1 MSESLQDRAERQ
13 RAEERRH
20 DQTLSGQQMQAMAAR
35 YAEELGKIRKDVELR
50 KLALDQA
57 CNVIAQTN
65 SVPGT
70 QVTFHDPIALAKAM
84 HAFLVEGA
92 SENKS

>member
-1 MSESLQDRAERQ
+1 MNQQAKPQEQS
-13 RAEERRH
+13 
-20 DQTLSGQQMQAMAAR
+20 LSGQQMQTMAAR
-35 YAEELGKIRKDVELR
+35 YADELGKIRKDIDLR

-65 SVPGT
+65 SVPGN

-84 HAFLVEGA
+84 YDFLVEGA
-92 SENKS
+92 LTPDSRNVST